1 MKQIIAALLA
11 GMMAAS
17 AQQTPPPA
25 PAQPAQEITK
35 FTSTSQLVVE
45 TVTVHD
51 KNGKTIDNLT
61 AQDFTVTENG
71 VPQTIK
77 FAQFQK
83 LEMVT
88 TPNLPPLGPRPDA
101 KPDVKADTPPVAAVT
116 NTQISGEA
124 PGDIKYRDRRLLVM

>member
-83 LEMVT
+83 LDMVT
-88 TPNLPPLGPRPDA
+88 TPELPPLGPRPEA
-101 KPDVKADTPPVAAVT
+101 KPEVKDTPPVAAVT

-124 PGDIKYRDRRLLVM
+124 PGDIKYRDRR